1 MILTNSAWA
10 GRRIRDL
17 PEPASKDKHGRWTTS
32 HFRGKQGQKL
42 SIINWYR
49 VADASHNVHGINTIY
64 MQQQNDLEK
73 AHNRP
78 LIDPRKAILKDM
90 EKYTRDLIQ
99 RGHEVIIVGDTNE
112 HLQKEGN
119 KIDTMLDNL
128 TMINIMQQQH
138 PTTDLPSTYDR
149 GPNCLDMAA
158 STQHVS
164 QHVQAAGFLAFF
176 DPFCTDHRLGYID
189 LHASK
194 IFGKLPQDS
203 TKTIFHN
210 YIK

>member
-1 MILTNSAWA
+1 
-10 GRRIRDL
+10 
-17 PEPASKDKHGRWTTS
+17 
-32 HFRGKQGQKL
+32 
-42 SIINWYR
+42 
-49 VADASHNVHGINTIY
+49 

-164 QHVQAAGFLAFF
+164 QHVQAAGFLALLAAGAAFF
-176 DPFCTDHRLGYID
+176 LGAG
-189 LHASK
+189 LATLPPAAFLGAAAF
-194 IFGKLPQDS
+194 FGAAAAFLAGAAAAFLATALAAGTFAP
-203 TKTIFHN
+203 
-210 YIK
+210 